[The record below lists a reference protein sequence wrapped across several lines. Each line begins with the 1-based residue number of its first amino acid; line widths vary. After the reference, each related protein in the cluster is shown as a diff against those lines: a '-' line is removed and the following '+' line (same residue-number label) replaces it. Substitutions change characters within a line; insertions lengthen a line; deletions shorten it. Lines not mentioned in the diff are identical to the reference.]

1 MNFEMIKGG
10 RMKKQ
15 VVMNLVL
22 ALMISG
28 LVFTVSCAKKQ
39 VVSDSVVAIEDTT
52 DADARAAALEK
63 QRAMEEERLRQ
74 KALQEASLSEAARAQ
89 KAAALEKF
97 VTQNVQFDF
106 DSSELTPMARAILK
120 EKALWLGENS
130 GVRIIIEGH
139 CDERGTLEYNLAL
152 GERRAAAAQKYLIDL
167 GISQSRMSTI
177 SYGEERPLDPAQNA
191 SAWAKNRRA
200 QFVVK

>member
-1 MNFEMIKGG
+1 
-10 RMKKQ
+10 MKKQ
-15 VVMNLVL
+15 VLMNLVL

-39 VVSDSVVAIEDTT
+39 VVSEPVVAIEDTT
-52 DADARAAALEK
+52 DADAAARAAALEK
-63 QRAMEEERLRQ
+63 QRAMEEEMLRQ
-74 KALQEASLSEAARAQ
+74 KALKEASLSEAARAQ
-89 KAAALEKF
+89 KAAALERF
-97 VTQNVQFDF
+97 VDQNVQFDF

-167 GISQSRMSTI
+167 GIFQSRMSTI
-177 SYGEERPLDPAQNA
+177 SYGEERPLDPAHNA
-191 SAWAKNRRA
+191 AAWAKNRRA
-200 QFVVK
+200 QFVIK

>member
-1 MNFEMIKGG
+1 
-10 RMKKQ
+10 MKKQ

-97 VTQNVQFDF
+97 VNQNVQFD
-106 DSSELTPMARAILK
+106 DS
-120 EKALWLGENS
+120 
-130 GVRIIIEGH
+130 
-139 CDERGTLEYNLAL
+139 
-152 GERRAAAAQKYLIDL
+152 
-167 GISQSRMSTI
+167 
-177 SYGEERPLDPAQNA
+177 
-191 SAWAKNRRA
+191 
-200 QFVVK
+200 